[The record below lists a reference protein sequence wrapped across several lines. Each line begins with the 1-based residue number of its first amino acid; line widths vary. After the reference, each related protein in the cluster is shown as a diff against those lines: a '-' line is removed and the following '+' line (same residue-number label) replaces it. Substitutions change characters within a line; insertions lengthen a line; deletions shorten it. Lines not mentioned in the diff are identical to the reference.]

1 MSFYMVCC
9 AVFLFWTVTKFRK
22 VVDKEDRQG
31 SDYVLAI
38 LVLTILYSFLLWGV
52 TYFATTVVYMSFP
65 NLSTEVREIYKLQE
79 LERGMFVVSSKNEN
93 GDQVYSYKVV
103 MNGKMVNL
111 KDVKV
116 DKIVVDEE
124 DENTP
129 RIERVVRYVPK
140 NAWTKAIGLGG
151 EIKVIREKIVV
162 NKIEDINVNIT
173 GM

>member
-9 AVFLFWTVTKFRK
+9 AVFLFWTAAKFGK

-31 SDYVLAI
+31 SHYVLAI
-38 LVLTILYSFLLWGV
+38 LVLTILYSFLLWGA

-129 RIERVVRYVPK
+129 RVERVVRYVPK
-140 NAWTKAIGLGG
+140 NTWTKAIGLSG
-151 EIKVIREKIVV
+151 EIKVVIEKIVV

>member
-9 AVFLFWTVTKFRK
+9 ALFLFWTVAKFRK

-38 LVLTILYSFLLWGV
+38 LVLTILYSLLLWGA

-65 NLSTEVREIYKLQE
+65 KLSTEVREIHKLQE
-79 LERGMFVVSSKNEN
+79 LERGMFVVSSKNKN

-103 MNGKMVNL
+103 KNGKMLNL

-116 DKIVVDEE
+116 DKVVVDEE

-140 NAWTKAIGLGG
+140 NTWTKAIGLSG
-151 EIKVIREKIVV
+151 EIKVVREKIVV

>member
-9 AVFLFWTVTKFRK
+9 AVFLFWTVAKFRK

-31 SDYVLAI
+31 NDYVLAI
-38 LVLTILYSFLLWGV
+38 LVLTILYSFLLWGA
-52 TYFATTVVYMSFP
+52 TYFATTVVYMGFP
-65 NLSTEVREIYKLQE
+65 NLSTEVREIYRLQE
-79 LERGMFVVSSKNEN
+79 LERGMFVVSSKNED

-103 MNGKMVNL
+103 MNGKMVDL

-129 RIERVVRYVPK
+129 RVERVVRYVPK
-140 NAWTKAIGLGG
+140 NTWTKAIGLSG
-151 EIKVIREKIVV
+151 EIKVVIEKIVV
-162 NKIEDINVNIT
+162 NKIEDINVNI

>member
-9 AVFLFWTVTKFRK
+9 AVFLFWTAAKFGK

-31 SDYVLAI
+31 SHYVLAI

-52 TYFATTVVYMSFP
+52 TYFTTTVVYMSFP

-79 LERGMFVVSSKNEN
+79 LERGMFVVSSKNKD

-129 RIERVVRYVPK
+129 RVERVVRYVPK
-140 NAWTKAIGLGG
+140 NTWTKAIGLSG
-151 EIKVIREKIVV
+151 EIKVVIEKIVV

>member
-9 AVFLFWTVTKFRK
+9 AVFLFWTAAKFRK

-38 LVLTILYSFLLWGV
+38 LVLTTLYSFLLWGA
-52 TYFATTVVYMSFP
+52 TYFTTTVVYMGFP
-65 NLSTEVREIYKLQE
+65 NLSTEVREIYRLQE
-79 LERGMFVVSSKNEN
+79 LERGMFVVSSKNKD

-103 MNGKMVNL
+103 MNGKMVDL
-111 KDVKV
+111 KDVEV

-129 RIERVVRYVPK
+129 RIERVVRYIPK
-140 NAWTKAIGLGG
+140 NTWTKAIGLSG
-151 EIKVIREKIVV
+151 EIKVVREKIVV
-162 NKIEDINVNIT
+162 NKIEDVNVNI
-173 GM
+173 GI

>member
-9 AVFLFWTVTKFRK
+9 AVFLFWTAAKFRK

-31 SDYVLAI
+31 SDYVLAV
-38 LVLTILYSFLLWGV
+38 LVLTALYSFLVWGV

-79 LERGMFVVSSKNEN
+79 LERGVFVVSSKNED

-103 MNGKMVNL
+103 MNGKMVNP

-140 NAWTKAIGLGG
+140 NTWTKAIGLSG
-151 EIKVIREKIVV
+151 EIKVVIEKIVV

-173 GM
+173 GV